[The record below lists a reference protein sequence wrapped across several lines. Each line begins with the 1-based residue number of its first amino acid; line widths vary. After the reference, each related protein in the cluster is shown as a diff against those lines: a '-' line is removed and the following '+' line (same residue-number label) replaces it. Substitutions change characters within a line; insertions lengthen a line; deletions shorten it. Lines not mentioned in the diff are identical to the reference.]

1 MHIGK
6 FFAQAI
12 PKKCFRFFFSMALRP
27 PSRSLDEKTI
37 VSHTTVCSLCSSVIE
52 QHIHEMKQMKKTG
65 LQMKVVA
72 MSKRLKSLEKEKN
85 IELAKRDKKI
95 AALRAKCFALKRKTS
110 TPNPTPN
117 ETICIS
123 ETDTDD
129 E

>member
-1 MHIGK
+1 
-6 FFAQAI
+6 
-12 PKKCFRFFFSMALRP
+12 
-27 PSRSLDEKTI
+27 
-37 VSHTTVCSLCSSVIE
+37 
-52 QHIHEMKQMKKTG
+52 MKKTG

-123 ETDTDD
+123 ETDTD